1 MPDTL
6 LNLFHGFGWTLVS
19 GFHVSELVVFF
30 LVAIGFLSMAAL
42 GREKDEEATLLDHEP
57 HHHRPSWL
65 ARHR

>member
-19 GFHVSELVVFF
+19 GFHASELVVFF

-42 GREKDEEATLLDHEP
+42 GRDKDDEATLLDHEP
-57 HHHRPSWL
+57 HHRPSWL